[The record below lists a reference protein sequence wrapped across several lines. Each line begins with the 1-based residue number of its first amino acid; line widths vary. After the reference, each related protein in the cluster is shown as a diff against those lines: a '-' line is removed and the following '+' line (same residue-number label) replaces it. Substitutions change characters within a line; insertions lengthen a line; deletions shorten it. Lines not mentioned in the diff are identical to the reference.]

1 MRQIALTAAVV
12 LTAAVLHAHDFW
24 IEPSTFHPEPGST
37 VSVGL
42 RVGQDFVGDAVPRV
56 STAIERFVVIQHGDE
71 ESIAGMEG
79 TDPAGWFQADG
90 RSTAVIAY
98 RSRTSLVE
106 MAPAKFEEYLRLQGL
121 ENVIKI
127 RMKRGE
133 HLKPSRELFSRCAKA
148 LLTGKQTSPTATQPL
163 GLRYEIVPSHDPTV
177 STAPFVG
184 RVLYEGRPLPGA
196 LVIAVWQSNPA
207 VRMGA
212 RSGRD
217 GAFSFAFPHAGV
229 WLIKSVQMV
238 DAPSGSGAEWESLW
252 ASLTFEAPGS
262 AAMKHN

>member
-1 MRQIALTAAVV
+1 VKRLALTAAVF
-12 LTAAVLHAHDFW
+12 LAAAVLRAHDFW

-56 STAIERFVVIQHGDE
+56 SSAIERFVIIQHGSE
-71 ESIAGMEG
+71 EPIAGMEG

-121 ENVIKI
+121 ERIINI
-127 RMKRGE
+127 RAKRGE
-133 HLKPSRELFSRCAKA
+133 RMKPSREIFSRCAKA
-148 LLTGKQTSPTATQPL
+148 LLTGKQTSPTATQPV

-184 RVLYEGRPLPGA
+184 RVLYEGKPLAGA
-196 LVIAVWQSNPA
+196 LVMAVWQRNPA
-207 VRMGA
+207 IRMGA

-238 DAPSGSGAEWESLW
+238 STPAGSGAEWESLW
-252 ASLTFEAPGS
+252 ASLTFEAPE
-262 AAMKHN
+262 ANAR